1 MQIWRLLKPDTH
13 DAYMNMAVD
22 ESILKNRIENL
33 VPNTIRLYSWKPSAV
48 SIGRFQDARKELHV
62 EDCTKHGVDFVR
74 RITGG
79 GAVYHD
85 SDGELTYS
93 VVVKRVDLG
102 TDDIGEVYAKI
113 YSALTEALKILGV
126 RADFNPGDVK
136 ACPNL
141 TVNGRKISGSAQA
154 HRKGVVLQHGT
165 LLSKVDLASM
175 FMFLRVPW
183 AKTCMQV
190 AKIAENKITSIDAET
205 GRTVSTNEIAGALVK
220 GFQKKFTVRLETGRL
235 TPKELEV
242 ADCLRQEKYV
252 MDKWNFTGHS

>member
-1 MQIWRLLKPDTH
+1 MQIWRFLKPDTH
-13 DAYMNMAVD
+13 DAFMNMAID

-33 VPNTIRLYSWKPSAV
+33 VPNTMRLYSWKPSAV
-48 SIGRFQDARKELHV
+48 SIGRFQDARNELHV
-62 EDCTKHGVDFVR
+62 EDCTKHGVDIVR

-85 SDGELTYS
+85 SNDELTYS
-93 VVVKRVDLG
+93 IVIKRADLG

-113 YSALTEALKILGV
+113 YSGLTEALKTLGV
-126 RADFNPGDVK
+126 EADFNPGNIK

-165 LLSKVDLASM
+165 LLSRVSLQKM
-175 FMFLRVPW
+175 FTFLRVPW
-183 AKTCMQV
+183 AKTCMQI

-205 GRTVSTNEIAGALVK
+205 GRTVSTKEITDALVK
-220 GFQKKFTVRLETGRL
+220 GFQKKFTVKLETGRL

-242 ADCLRQEKYV
+242 ADCLRQEKYA

>member
-13 DAYMNMAVD
+13 DAFMNMGID

-33 VPNTIRLYSWKPSAV
+33 VPNTVRLYSWKPSAV
-48 SIGRFQDARKELHV
+48 SIGRFQDAKKEVHV
-62 EDCTKHGVDFVR
+62 EDCTKHGVDVVR

-93 VVVKRVDLG
+93 MVIKRKDIG

-113 YSALTEALKILGV
+113 YSGLTEALKTLGV
-126 RADFNPGDVK
+126 EADFNSGDVK

-141 TVNGRKISGSAQA
+141 TVNKKKISGSAQA

-165 LLSKVDLASM
+165 LLSRVDLEKM
-175 FMFLRVPW
+175 FTFLRVPW

-205 GRTVSTNEIAGALVK
+205 GRTVSTIEIVDALVE
-220 GFQKKFTVRLETGRL
+220 GFEEIFKVRLETGKL
-235 TPKELEV
+235 TSKELEV
-242 ADCLRQEKYV
+242 AEYLRQKKYA
-252 MDKWNFTGHS
+252 MDKWNFSGHN